1 MIKIFTHIPNH
12 PTRGDYCEGVP
23 QDEAKHFQNCKDGVY
38 QVPGSLDMY
47 VLTQAG
53 EFPTWEH
60 PEAGDVALWNTH
72 PTGELRWSVRF
83 SDNSGAMVKNE
94 FRAVR
99 FFGIKLK
106 SVTDERWAQMLIE
119 QEEALKAPDAFYD

>member
-23 QDEAKHFQNCKDGVY
+23 QDEAKHFHRWTPGVFA
-38 QVPGSLDMY
+38 VPWSLDMY

-119 QEEALKAPDAFYD
+119 QEEALKAPDVFYD